1 MSGLLE
7 SFTVLEIGRPWLNSS
22 KCVPPTRRETKI
34 ACLPEPV
41 SSLHTTH
48 GEVAPPGTRLP
59 AATRGSSASCAGTA
73 FRLQAFS
80 ASWLA
85 RQALVASSVPEPALP
100 TATHLKPPSC
110 CDVTGSASLTALAA
124 NTCWLV
130 ARPAVPAPSSYH
142 TDHGTVSLGPVN
154 AMSGETPSRLGSTFS
169 DGSTLP

>member
-48 GEVAPPGTRLP
+48 GEVGAPGTRLP
-59 AATRGSSASCAGTA
+59 AATRGSSASCAGAA

-80 ASWLA
+80 MSWLA
-85 RQALVASSVPEPALP
+85 RQPAVVSRGWLSALP

-110 CDVTGSASLTALAA
+110 WDVTG
-124 NTCWLV
+124 
-130 ARPAVPAPSSYH
+130 
-142 TDHGTVSLGPVN
+142 
-154 AMSGETPSRLGSTFS
+154 
-169 DGSTLP
+169 

>member
-1 MSGLLE
+1 MSGFDE
-7 SFTVLEIGRPWLNSS
+7 SLTVLEIGAPWLNTS

-48 GEVAPPGTRLP
+48 GDVAPPGTRLP

-85 RQALVASSVPEPALP
+85 RQPAVVSSAPLPALP

-110 CDVTGSASLTALAA
+110 WEVTGSASLTALAA
-124 NTCWLV
+124 KTCWLA
-130 ARPAVPAPSSYH
+130 ARSRVPSPSSYH
-142 TDHGTVSLGPVN
+142 TAHGTVSFGPVN
-154 AMSGETPSRLGSTFS
+154 AMSGASLSR
-169 DGSTLP
+169 